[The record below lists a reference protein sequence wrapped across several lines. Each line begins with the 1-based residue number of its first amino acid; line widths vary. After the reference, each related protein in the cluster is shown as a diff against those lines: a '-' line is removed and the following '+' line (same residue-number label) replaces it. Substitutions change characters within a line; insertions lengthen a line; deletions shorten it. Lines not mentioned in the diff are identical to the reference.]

1 MIRIGTDIYDF
12 NGKNIVANG
21 VKVQPAM
28 ASYLITGFACVGGAG
43 IFSKTESATMMMGGV
58 PRKINFGE
66 PVDYTKLDE
75 AGISELIERRIYS
88 IRKDQ
93 AMEHVKV
100 VDFHGH
106 KLTIYRHGIN
116 IANAATLSKELTGA
130 EFTDGMGIFASDR
143 VITFEAGE
151 ATKDFEFGLIS
162 LAMYTEDEV
171 IALLNTR
178 IGTVKEWVTEVT
190 MNSPADDHDVLVL
203 VGFL

>member
-12 NGKNIVANG
+12 NGKNIIANG
-21 VKVQPAM
+21 LKVQPSM
-28 ASYLITGFACVGGAG
+28 ASFLITGFACVGGAG
-43 IFSKTESATMMMGGV
+43 IFSKTESATMMLDGM

-66 PVDYTKLDE
+66 ALDYTKLDE
-75 AGISELIERRIYS
+75 VEISKLIERRMYT
-88 IRKDQ
+88 IRKYQ

-106 KLTIYRHGIN
+106 QLTIYRHGIN
-116 IANAATLSKELTGA
+116 IGNAAVLSKEFTGA
-130 EFTDGMGIFASDR
+130 EFTDDMGIFASDR
-143 VITFEAGE
+143 LVTFEAGE
-151 ATKDFEFGLIS
+151 ATKDFEFGSIG